1 MIQCN
6 AEHAV
11 PTEVGFRR
19 QQILTE
25 GMRDEAA
32 CHIGQA
38 CQNQNP
44 CKKEMIRPVPNR
56 GTDDQRNGKINEG
69 RGCETAGFAPVEARV
84 TYENAY
90 AAHQQTNYAEHDDP
104 VRDTNEHDVARHG
117 YRFDCCFNVSF
128 ANHDLPSRS
137 FCHHRSKKEPQ
148 AIQIRGQTGE
158 LPILIQWL
166 LGPKRGNSL
175 VSPRI
180 WTSLRLTISFDFMP
194 GLASLAIHDSCSRLI
209 QYIAAIISEK

>member
-25 GMRDEAA
+25 VMRDEAA
-32 CHIGQA
+32 YHISQA
-38 CQNQNP
+38 CQKKNP
-44 CKKEMIRPVPNR
+44 WKKEMIRPVPNR

-69 RGCETAGFAPVEARV
+69 RGCETAGFAPVQARV

-90 AAHQQTNYAEHDDP
+90 AAHQQANNAEHDDP
-104 VRDTNEHDVARHG
+104 VRDTNERDMAR
-117 YRFDCCFNVSF
+117 RRSCLDCCFNASF
-128 ANHDLPSRS
+128 ANHGLSTRS

-148 AIQIRGQTGE
+148 QG
-158 LPILIQWL
+158 LIQ
-166 LGPKRGNSL
+166 GR
-175 VSPRI
+175 
-180 WTSLRLTISFDFMP
+180 TP
-194 GLASLAIHDSCSRLI
+194 GFRPQFWE
-209 QYIAAIISEK
+209 QYTKVAKPP